1 MHAQWYIL
9 RAELC
14 PMFFPDE
21 KVTGHPTTLLG
32 IVHGGLLDANDCTFH
47 CAEIPMLHQHLFEL
61 GT

>member
-21 KVTGHPTTLLG
+21 KVTGH
-32 IVHGGLLDANDCTFH
+32 LDANDFTFH